1 MEKLMEM
8 FDRQQ
13 QEEELTRS
21 KARIKESI
29 RRKRGQNLTE
39 EEQALYPEV
48 LKEDL
53 IDAQKDIEAL
63 YPERRHKPGH

>member
-1 MEKLMEM
+1 MEM